1 MSNNYTVGMDTNK
14 INEYVYA
21 FRSALRKYL
30 KKGVSIKT
38 VSYPFDSGA
47 VNVIN
52 YSFLHWCFT
61 GLWLLRK
68 SMRM

>member
-1 MSNNYTVGMDTNK
+1 MSNNHTVGMDTNK

-52 YSFLHWCFT
+52 YSFCI
-61 GLWLLRK
+61 GVLRDYG
-68 SMRM
+68 SSENL